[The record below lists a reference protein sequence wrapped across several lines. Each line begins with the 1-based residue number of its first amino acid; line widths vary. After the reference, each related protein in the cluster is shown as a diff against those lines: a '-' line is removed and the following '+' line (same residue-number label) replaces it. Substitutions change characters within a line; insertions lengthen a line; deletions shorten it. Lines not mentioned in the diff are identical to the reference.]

1 LSSATITAGDS
12 LEVSVDVKNSG
23 DRGGEE
29 VVQLYVRDDVA
40 SVEEPVKRLVG
51 FQRIV
56 SRSGDLRTVTF
67 KIGPESLSLYD
78 RQMRRVV
85 EPGTFTLYAGTNSDD
100 LLTAHFTVTGDT
112 LVLAP
117 APTRMR

>member
-1 LSSATITAGDS
+1 
-12 LEVSVDVKNSG
+12 VDVTNSG

-40 SVEEPVKRLVG
+40 TVEEPVKRLVG

-56 SRSGDLRTVTF
+56 SRSGDMRTVTF
-67 KIGPESLSLYD
+67 RIRPESLALYD

-85 EPGTFTLYAGTNSDD
+85 EPGTFTVYVGTNSDD
-100 LLTAHFTVTGDT
+100 VMTAHFTVTGEV

-117 APTRMR
+117 APTRFR

>member
-1 LSSATITAGDS
+1 LSAATIANGDS
-12 LEVSVDVKNSG
+12 LEVSVDVRNSG

-40 SVEEPVKRLVG
+40 SVAEPVKRLVG

-56 SRSGDLRTVTF
+56 SRSGDTRTVTF
-67 KIGPESLSLYD
+67 RIRPESLALYD
-78 RQMRRVV
+78 RQMRQVV
-85 EPGTFTLYAGTNSDD
+85 EPGTFTVYVGTNSDD
-100 LLTAHFTVTGDT
+100 VLTDHFTVTGST

-117 APTRMR
+117 APTRIR